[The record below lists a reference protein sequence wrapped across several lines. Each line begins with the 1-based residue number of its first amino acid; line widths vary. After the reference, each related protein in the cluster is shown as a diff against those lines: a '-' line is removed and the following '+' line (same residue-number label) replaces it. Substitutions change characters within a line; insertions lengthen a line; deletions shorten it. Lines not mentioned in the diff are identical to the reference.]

1 MKRKVKL
8 FPEGELPC
16 MLAKKVVYLLPA
28 VFFYSY
34 LKMRVFSSFFVLE

>member
-16 MLAKKVVYLLPA
+16 MVAKKVVYLLLT
-28 VFFYSY
+28 VFFT
-34 LKMRVFSSFFVLE
+34 VT